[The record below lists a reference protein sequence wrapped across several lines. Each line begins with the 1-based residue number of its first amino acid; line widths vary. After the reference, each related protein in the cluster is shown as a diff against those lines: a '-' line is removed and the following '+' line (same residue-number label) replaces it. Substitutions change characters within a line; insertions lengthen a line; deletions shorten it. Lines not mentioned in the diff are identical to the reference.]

1 MKGDTASKTLSAFAN
16 LSLWL
21 LLLFVEMISTPIVT
35 ARGRLQIFAFDPG
48 TSDPG
53 LSGWDTTSIFL
64 VSCHLSQTCL
74 EAVLEVGVCLSG
86 TAPGDK
92 DGQNLALNIF
102 LPS

>member
-21 LLLFVEMISTPIVT
+21 VLLFVEMISTPIVT
-35 ARGRLQIFAFDPG
+35 ARGWLQIFAFDPG